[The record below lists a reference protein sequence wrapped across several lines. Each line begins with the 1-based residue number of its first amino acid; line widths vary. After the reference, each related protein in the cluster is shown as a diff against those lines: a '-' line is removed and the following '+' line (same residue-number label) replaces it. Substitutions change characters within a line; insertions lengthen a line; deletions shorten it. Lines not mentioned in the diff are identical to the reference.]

1 MSVFTIQVFVRR
13 SRSVFVV
20 FYSFFE
26 INTDVYKLFSKM
38 NVDSLG
44 LEFLVPLV
52 FPGVWFIYVGMEPM
66 AMQD

>member
-1 MSVFTIQVFVRR
+1 MSVSTMQVFVRK

>member
-1 MSVFTIQVFVRR
+1 VSVSTMQVFVRK